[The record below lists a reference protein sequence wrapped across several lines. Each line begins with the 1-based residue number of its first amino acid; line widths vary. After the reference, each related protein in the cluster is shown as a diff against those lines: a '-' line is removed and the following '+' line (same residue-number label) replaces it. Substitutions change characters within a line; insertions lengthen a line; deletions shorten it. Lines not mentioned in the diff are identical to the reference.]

1 MAGFYVVGMM
11 FVLIM
16 VLAVIVWAFEIIS
29 VLSIVFSAISL
40 GKSNKYAAFGGRYDY
55 RSVKRF
61 HTVSVVF
68 FVLGCIGAAVTGLGV
83 LALFTDYTS
92 VGSYFDDPEAL
103 LSVLIM
109 GVASVGKYVVLL
121 ILGIKAF
128 KKFAAAKALH
138 DSICASS
145 SVFCPQGIQ
154 TNQYVYGRNPAYYQG
169 MNGFGAQRTYT
180 ENPTGG
186 LSGNQGAFDGTGNS
200 FGNTDN
206 ASDSVNTRSAV
217 GSNAEKKEASAEN
230 GNNNIFGDTIPDKI
244 CPKCG
249 CSNSGLYKYCTLC
262 GEKL

>member
-16 VLAVIVWAFEIIS
+16 LLAVIMWAFEIIS
-29 VLSIVFSAISL
+29 ILSIVFSAISL
-40 GKSNKYAAFGGRYDY
+40 GKSNKYAAYGGRYDY

-68 FVLGCIGAAVTGLGV
+68 FVLGCIGAAVTGIGV

-103 LSVLIM
+103 LSMLIM
-109 GVASVGKYVVLL
+109 GVVSAGKYVVVL

-128 KKFAAAKALH
+128 KRFAAAKDLH

-145 SVFCPQGIQ
+145 AVFCSQRVNP
-154 TNQYVYGRNPAYYQG
+154 YVYGRNPAYYQG
-169 MNGFGAQRTYT
+169 TNGFGTQPTYT
-180 ENPTGG
+180 GNPTGG

-200 FGNTDN
+200 FGSADN
-206 ASDSVNTRSAV
+206 ASESVNTRSNV
-217 GSNAEKKEASAEN
+217 GLDAEKKEASAEN
-230 GNNNIFGDTIPDKI
+230 GDNNVFGDTIPDKI